1 MSKSFDKTEGIGTA
15 VMPLKGRQLPVPAS
29 KPLSNPRHEK
39 YCRLRAQLLP
49 KLDAFR
55 NAGFT
60 AETNHTA
67 YSNLYRLEKRK
78 NVQDR
83 IAYFCRQDEKVL
95 QEKRKRIEEVL
106 WLVHEANVADLWETV
121 EVPRLDKDGNP
132 VLDKDGNAVMEK
144 IQRPRLLSEL
154 PEDLQRVVESVSI
167 DGHGRMVPK
176 IYSKLQA
183 NAELRKLLKIDGVTR
198 DDRESTRLT
207 TAELVAQ
214 LEQQSKALGIQLDLS
229 YQFSTSR

>member
-1 MSKSFDKTEGIGTA
+1 M
-15 VMPLKGRQLPVPAS
+15 R
-29 KPLSNPRHEK
+29 K

-67 YSNLYRLEKRK
+67 YSNVYRLEKRK

-83 IAYFCRQDEKVL
+83 MAYFCRQDEKVL

-106 WLVHEANVADLWETV
+106 WLVHEANVADLWETI
-121 EVPRLDKDGNP
+121 EVRKLDKEGNP
-132 VLDKDGNAVMEK
+132 VLGKDGNAVMEK

-176 IYSKLQA
+176 VYSKLQA
-183 NAELRKLLKIDGVTR
+183 NAELRKLLKIDGVP
-198 DDRESTRLT
+198 RESGELTRLT

-214 LEQQSKALGIQLDLS
+214 LAQQAKALGIELDLS
-229 YQFSTSR
+229 YQFWIGR

>member
-1 MSKSFDKTEGIGTA
+1 
-15 VMPLKGRQLPVPAS
+15 MPSKGRQLAVPGS
-29 KPLSNPRHEK
+29 KPLSNPRYEK

-67 YSNLYRLEKRK
+67 YSNVYRLEKRK

-83 IAYFCRQDEKVL
+83 MAYFCRQDEKVL

-106 WLVHEANVADLWETV
+106 WLVHEANVADLWETI
-121 EVPRLDKDGNP
+121 EVRKLDKEGNP
-132 VLDKDGNAVMEK
+132 VLGKDGNAVMEK

-176 IYSKLQA
+176 VYSKLQA
-183 NAELRKLLKIDGVTR
+183 NAELRKLLKIDGVP
-198 DDRESTRLT
+198 RESGELTRLT

-214 LEQQSKALGIQLDLS
+214 LAQQAKALGIELDLS
-229 YQFSTSR
+229 YQFWIGR